1 MHSNILLNH
10 TFVLMMRFLK
20 HIGLL
25 VGIACCLSS
34 CKKDFYAD
42 SPSDKLSF
50 STDTVS
56 FDTVFTERG
65 SITQCFKILNN
76 CDGIVKI
83 DKIYLENGSSSEF
96 YINVNGQQGPI
107 VKNLEIDAGD
117 SIFVF
122 VQTKLNEQKRDTA
135 LYHEEKLLVDYNSIQ
150 SKVIITAWGQDVVNF
165 KGDCI
170 GTTTFT
176 ADKPYVI
183 YDSLVVKEGETL
195 TINAGARIYLHYN
208 ANIIIYGALKIQG
221 TLESPVQFSSDRLE
235 ETYQLLPGQWGSIIF
250 KPTSSNNSIDYAII
264 KNGVNGLLFSGDGT
278 HEISCDI
285 SNSRIS
291 NMSGYGIYAQ
301 VARINSYNCIFAN
314 CEYSVVNILGGQFN
328 SVHNTISNEGTPSGR
343 KYYPSVQISDFVAD
357 TVTYALKLVAF
368 YNSII
373 VGSMTNEITI
383 SSKNNTSLPC
393 SFQNCLLRDTYTKV
407 DSVYYKDNSFY
418 DKEKKLFA
426 SSTSFVLDTLS
437 QAENIGNINYANLYP
452 NDLHNHSRISDEKP
466 DVGALEYYYEEKK
479 D

>member
-65 SITQCFKILNN
+65 SITQCFKIINN
-76 CDGIVKI
+76 CDGIIKI

-96 YINVNGQQGPI
+96 YVNVNGQQGPI

-117 SIFVF
+117 SIF
-122 VQTKLNEQKRDTA
+122 
-135 LYHEEKLLVDYNSIQ
+135 VDYNSIQ

-195 TINAGARIYLHYN
+195 TIDAGARIYLHYN
-208 ANIIIYGALKIQG
+208 ANIIIYGTLKIQG

-250 KPTSSNNSIDYAII
+250 KQTI
-264 KNGVNGLLFSGDGT
+264 T
-278 HEISCDI
+278 
-285 SNSRIS
+285 SRIFWTPL
-291 NMSGYGIYAQ
+291 NM
-301 VARINSYNCIFAN
+301 
-314 CEYSVVNILGGQFN
+314 
-328 SVHNTISNEGTPSGR
+328 PS
-343 KYYPSVQISDFVAD
+343 
-357 TVTYALKLVAF
+357 LK
-368 YNSII
+368 
-373 VGSMTNEITI
+373 ME
-383 SSKNNTSLPC
+383 
-393 SFQNCLLRDTYTKV
+393 
-407 DSVYYKDNSFY
+407 
-418 DKEKKLFA
+418 
-426 SSTSFVLDTLS
+426 
-437 QAENIGNINYANLYP
+437 
-452 NDLHNHSRISDEKP
+452 
-466 DVGALEYYYEEKK
+466 
-479 D
+479 